1 MTRGSFPLGPDAGWL
16 RLHVFREGVVS
27 ALGHDLVLEAGSWS
41 GTLAG
46 DPARP
51 GEVEVTVSVPID
63 ALFVREAQGGL
74 RKLTPADEESI
85 RERIAATLHRDQHPT
100 LEFAAR
106 GAQLHRV
113 RDGGG
118 FGEGTLAGRLTVA
131 GRTEPLPV
139 GFTFTRQ
146 GEDVRVNGS
155 AEVVQTRWGITP
167 YRGLHFGLRVRD
179 LVEVYFDLLLTG
191 VGAVNW
197 EGWADAAGAG

>member
-1 MTRGSFPLGPDAGWL
+1 MTRGSFPLGPAAGWL

-46 DPARP
+46 DPGRP
-51 GEVEVTVSVPID
+51 SEIEVTVSVPID
-63 ALFVREAQGGL
+63 SLSVREAQGGL

-85 RERIAATLHRDQHPT
+85 RERIAATLHSHQHPT

-106 GAQLHRV
+106 GAQLRAV
-113 RDGGG
+113 QDGGG

-131 GRTEPLPV
+131 GRSEPLEV
-139 GFTFTRQ
+139 RFTFTRQ
-146 GEDVRVNGS
+146 GEDVRVNGG
-155 AEVVQTRWGITP
+155 AEVVQTRWGIAP
-167 YRGLHFGLRVRD
+167 YKGLHFGLRVRD

-197 EGWADAAGAG
+197 EGGANAVGEG